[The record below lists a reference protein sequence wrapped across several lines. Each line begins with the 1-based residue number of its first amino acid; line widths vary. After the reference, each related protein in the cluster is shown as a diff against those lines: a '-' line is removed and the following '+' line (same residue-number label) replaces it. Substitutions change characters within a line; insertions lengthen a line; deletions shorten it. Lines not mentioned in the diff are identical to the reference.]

1 MVTEFQDIW
10 YVANPSA
17 NHLPHVILV
26 EPPLTPAACFAE
38 STIHVQPTW
47 FCSIDKFPP
56 FDDPIEPAYRGRKC
70 ARASRRWALSPSPPL
85 RTVPTR
91 VPSPYLAG
99 LWIRKAREMENERA
113 GKAMDCYAKSES
125 NRKRREKIRI
135 SQGTAARP
143 RYHLPKYIYQSLYFS
158 VILLFQLF

>member
-1 MVTEFQDIW
+1 
-10 YVANPSA
+10 
-17 NHLPHVILV
+17 
-26 EPPLTPAACFAE
+26 
-38 STIHVQPTW
+38 
-47 FCSIDKFPP
+47 
-56 FDDPIEPAYRGRKC
+56 
-70 ARASRRWALSPSPPL
+70 
-85 RTVPTR
+85 
-91 VPSPYLAG
+91 
-99 LWIRKAREMENERA
+99 MENERA